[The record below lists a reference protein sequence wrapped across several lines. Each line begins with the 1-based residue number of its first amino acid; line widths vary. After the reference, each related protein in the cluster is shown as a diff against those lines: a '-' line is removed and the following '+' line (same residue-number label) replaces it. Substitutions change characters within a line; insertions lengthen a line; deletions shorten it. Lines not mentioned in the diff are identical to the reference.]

1 MAEHRRFWRV
11 WQRYMDAASFVFI
24 DETGTS
30 TSMVR
35 HYGWHPRGE
44 RLVDATP
51 HGHWHTTTFVAG
63 LRATGVIPV
72 ARTADSK
79 VTWCDAIRRDSPFLR
94 EKGNGDDCGDYALG
108 PDRG

>member
-24 DETGTS
+24 DETGAN

-44 RLVDATP
+44 RLVDAAP
-51 HGHWHTTTFVAG
+51 HGTPRPLWRGFAPRVLLPH
-63 LRATGVIPV
+63 
-72 ARTADSK
+72 S
-79 VTWCDAIRRDSPFLR
+79 SSM
-94 EKGNGDDCGDYALG
+94 
-108 PDRG
+108 DR